1 MNRIGMM
8 TIGGLLVLLAA
19 VSVFG
24 QESSVTREEV
34 DALKMKLERLEK
46 TIEATNA
53 PASEPQSEK
62 RWYDKIDFAIG
73 ASGVIQGSTG
83 DEDDGTDATARYEL
97 ESQFHVTPKDL
108 LYLHLEA
115 GNGAGIDDRIPTLS
129 SFNGDAVGDDDKPGF
144 TEVWYLHRFQYLGAV
159 LEIGKLCLGGP
170 GDNSPDDAIAFD
182 GSEYANN
189 ERNQFL
195 SGGFVNNLALELPDN
210 GLAAAT
216 RISPGEWIDISL
228 AVADAD
234 AEWDDVF
241 DDVFS
246 ITEINFK
253 PEIAGHPGN
262 YRIYGWFNGSDHE
275 DLKDPTK
282 IRENNY
288 GVGLSFD
295 QEITESLGIFARY
308 GWQRGSVS
316 QVEHAWSA
324 GLQFFGKFY
333 GRKDDTFGLAY
344 GMAIIGDD
352 WKDANSGINAGDEH
366 HAELYYN
373 LSVNEHLNVSPDIQW
388 VKNPNGDRDN
398 GDVWA
403 FGIRA
408 QLSF

>member
-1 MNRIGMM
+1 MNRIAMVLM
-8 TIGGLLVLLAA
+8 SGLLVVLAA
-19 VSVFG
+19 DSAFS
-24 QESSVTREEV
+24 QEPSVTREEV
-34 DALKMKLERLEK
+34 NALKAKIERLEK
-46 TIEATNA
+46 KIEAINA
-53 PASEPQSEK
+53 PASEPQGGKQWYEK
-62 RWYDKIDFAIG
+62 IKFAIG

-83 DEDDGTDATARYEL
+83 ADDDGTDATARYEL
-97 ESQFHVTPKDL
+97 ESQFHVTPKDI

-129 SFNGDAVGDDDKPGF
+129 SFNGDAVGDDDKPSF
-144 TEVWYLHRFQYLGAV
+144 TEVWYLHKFQYLGTV

-182 GSEYANN
+182 GNEYANN

-210 GLAAAT
+210 GLAAAM
-216 RISPGEWIDISL
+216 RISPGEWVDISL

-234 AEWDDVF
+234 ADWDDIF
-241 DDVFS
+241 NDVFS

-275 DLKDPTK
+275 NLKDPTK
-282 IRENNY
+282 TREDNY

-324 GLQFFGKFY
+324 GLQCSGKFY
-333 GRKDDTFGLAY
+333 GREDDTFGLAY
-344 GMAIIGDD
+344 GMAVIGDD

-366 HAELYYN
+366 HVELYYN
-373 LSVNEHLNVSPDIQW
+373 LKVNEHLNISPDIQW

-398 GDVWA
+398 DDVSA

>member
-8 TIGGLLVLLAA
+8 VMGGLLVLLAA
-19 VSVFG
+19 GSAFS

-34 DALKMKLERLEK
+34 DALNAKVDRLEK
-46 TIEATNA
+46 KIEAASA
-53 PASEPQSEK
+53 PASEPQDEK
-62 RWYDKIDFAIG
+62 RWYEKIDFAIG

-83 DEDDGTDATARYEL
+83 AEDDGADATARYEL
-97 ESQFHVTPKDL
+97 ESQFNVTPKDL

-129 SFNGDAVGDDDKPGF
+129 SFNGDAVGDDDKSSF
-144 TEVWYLHRFQYLGAV
+144 TEVWYLHRFQHLGAV

-216 RISPGEWIDISL
+216 RISPGEWVDISL

-275 DLKDPTK
+275 DLKDSTK
-282 IRENNY
+282 TREDNY

-295 QEITESLGIFARY
+295 QEITESLGIFSRY

-324 GLQFFGKFY
+324 GLQFSGKFY
-333 GRKDDTFGLAY
+333 GREHDTFGLAY
-344 GMAIIGDD
+344 GMAVISDD

-366 HAELYYN
+366 HVELYYN
-373 LSVNEHLNVSPDIQW
+373 LKVNEPLKISPDIQW

-398 GDVWA
+398 DDVWV

>member
-1 MNRIGMM
+1 MNKVGMLIM
-8 TIGGLLVLLAA
+8 GGLLILLSASLA
-19 VSVFG
+19 LG

-34 DALKMKLERLEK
+34 DALKRKLERLEK
-46 TIEATNA
+46 TIENPNA

-62 RWYDKIDFAIG
+62 QWYEKIDFAIG

-83 DEDDGTDATARYEL
+83 AEDDGVDATARYEL
-97 ESQFHVTPKDL
+97 ELQFHVTPKDL

-115 GNGAGIDDRIPTLS
+115 GNGDGIDDRVPTLS
-129 SFNGDAVGDDDKPGF
+129 SLNADAFGDDDHPGF
-144 TEVWYLHRFQYLGAV
+144 TEAWYLHRFQYLGAV
-159 LEIGKLCLGGP
+159 LQIGKLCLGGP

-182 GSEYANN
+182 GNEYANN

-195 SGGFVNNLALELPDN
+195 SGGFVNSLALELPDN
-210 GLAAAT
+210 GLAVAT
-216 RISPGEWIDISL
+216 RISPLEQLAISF

-234 AEWDDVF
+234 ADWSDLFNDLFLIAEV
-241 DDVFS
+241 
-246 ITEINFK
+246 NFK

-262 YRIYGWFNGSDHE
+262 YRVYGWFNGSDHE
-275 DLKDPTK
+275 DLLDPTDTD
-282 IRENNY
+282 ENNY

-324 GLQFFGKFY
+324 GFQCSGKFY
-333 GRKDDTFGLAY
+333 GRENDTFGLAY
-344 GMAIIGDD
+344 GMAVIGDD
-352 WKDANSGINAGDEH
+352 WKDANSGVNAGDEH
-366 HAELYYN
+366 HVELYYN
-373 LSVNEHLNVSPDIQW
+373 IKVNDHLDISPDIQW
-388 VKNPNGDRDN
+388 VNNPNGDRNND
-398 GDVWA
+398 DVWA

>member
-1 MNRIGMM
+1 MNRIGMALM
-8 TIGGLLVLLAA
+8 SGLLVMLAA
-19 VSVFG
+19 GSAFS
-24 QESSVTREEV
+24 QEPSVTREEV
-34 DALKMKLERLEK
+34 DALKTKLERLER
-46 TIEATNA
+46 TIEATSA
-53 PASEPQSEK
+53 PASEPQGEK
-62 RWYDKIDFAIG
+62 QWYEKIDFAIG

-83 DEDDGTDATARYEL
+83 ADDDGADATARYEL
-97 ESQFHVTPKDL
+97 ESQFHVTLKDI

-115 GNGAGIDDRIPTLS
+115 GNGDGIDDRIPTLS

-144 TEVWYLHRFQYLGAV
+144 TEVWYLRRFQHLGAV

-189 ERNQFL
+189 ERSQFL

-210 GLAAAT
+210 GLAAAM
-216 RISPGEWIDISL
+216 RISPGEWVDISL

-234 AEWDDVF
+234 ADWDDIF

-282 IRENNY
+282 TREDNY

-295 QEITESLGIFARY
+295 QEVTESLGIFARY

-324 GLQFFGKFY
+324 GLQCSGKFY
-333 GRKDDTFGLAY
+333 GREDDTFGLAY
-344 GMAIIGDD
+344 GMALIGDD

-373 LSVNEHLNVSPDIQW
+373 LKVNEHLNISPDIQW